1 MHTDKE
7 IKADNSILRDKRVNK
22 YLCSKRVSEIP
33 DFSFVDARNVKWLEI
48 RENIRSLRFGFG
60 CNGVEVL
67 LLRRWEMHSYTT
79 ILPAAAVSPIFS

>member
-33 DFSFVDARNVKWLEI
+33 DFFI
-48 RENIRSLRFGFG
+48 RRCKE
-60 CNGVEVL
+60 C
-67 LLRRWEMHSYTT
+67 EM
-79 ILPAAAVSPIFS
+79 VGN

>member
-33 DFSFVDARNVKWLEI
+33 DFFI
-48 RENIRSLRFGFG
+48 RRCKE
-60 CNGVEVL
+60 C
-67 LLRRWEMHSYTT
+67 EMVGNQGKYQ
-79 ILPAAAVSPIFS
+79 IPKVWIWV

>member
-1 MHTDKE
+1 MKE
-7 IKADNSILRDKRVNK
+7 LTNIYVQKESVRFLI
-22 YLCSKRVSEIP
+22 
-33 DFSFVDARNVKWLEI
+33 FSFVDARNVKWLEI